1 MAMPMRKTPKSSSMQ
16 KRNQIKMIKTGVLKN
31 PTVMDD
37 SKILFSRV
45 IKPAIKKQSVDSKV
59 PVEVL
64 LD

>member
-1 MAMPMRKTPKSSSMQ
+1 
-16 KRNQIKMIKTGVLKN
+16 MIKTGVLKN

-45 IKPAIKKQSVDSKV
+45 IKPAVKKQSVDSKV